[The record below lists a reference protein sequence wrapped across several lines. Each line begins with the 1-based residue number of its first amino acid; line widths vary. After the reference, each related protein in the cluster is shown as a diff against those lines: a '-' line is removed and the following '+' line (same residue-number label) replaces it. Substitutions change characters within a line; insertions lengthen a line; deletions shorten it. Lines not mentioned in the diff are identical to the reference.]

1 MGYSQLGRKELD
13 TTEHAL
19 MQYICIQINRDGLL
33 LFETKI
39 VLINGPTAK

>member
-1 MGYSQLGRKELD
+1 MDYSQLCRKELD

-19 MQYICIQINRDGLL
+19 MQYLRIQINRDGLL
-33 LFETKI
+33 SFETKI